1 MVYMSIV
8 PIALNN
14 RNEMMKYQPLLI
26 AALLAAPFHAFAADA
41 VKIDIYLAG
50 NLKQSVSLVGPNA
63 SVKVAAAGVPN
74 TTLEFRLIAPEP
86 LIVEMKETTTDGEV
100 IGRIKMPTPGSSFAV
115 ADIKG
120 AKFHSPYLLVRQD

>member
-1 MVYMSIV
+1 MSIM
-8 PIALNN
+8 PIALHY

-26 AALLAAPFHAFAADA
+26 AALLAVPFHAFAADA

-50 NLKQSVSLVGPNA
+50 DLKQSVSLVGPNA
-63 SVKVAAAGVPN
+63 TVKVAAAGVQN

-86 LIVEMKETTTDGEV
+86 VIVEMKETTTNGEV
-100 IGRIKMPTPGSSFAV
+100 VGRIKMPTPGSSFTV

-120 AKFHSPYLLVRQD
+120 DKFHSPYVLVRRD